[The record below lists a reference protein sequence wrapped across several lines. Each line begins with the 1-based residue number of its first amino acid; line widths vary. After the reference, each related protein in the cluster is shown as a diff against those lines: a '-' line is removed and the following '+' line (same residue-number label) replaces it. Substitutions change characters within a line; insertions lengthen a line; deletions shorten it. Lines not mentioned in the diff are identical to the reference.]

1 MTPVRMHMPGRLIIV
16 GASHMMRLAKHLP
29 NSTVNLAYPGFKA
42 GPHALAQVVSGL
54 EELRPNKD
62 DVVVLDLLSN
72 SAFMG
77 TDEDGL
83 PTPAISGE
91 GGTYHIPGSLVT
103 APGPAIKKILAN
115 CNRVGK
121 LCAACSQVTL
131 IAPVPRYVTSRCCNN
146 SSHVDNYENDD
157 FESEIIAGIE
167 LHKKLLEGWALEHN
181 LNYGIVDATELG
193 DSVEP
198 ILRNRVTSGGIPL
211 WTVWDPVHLVDE
223 AYKEMADA
231 ILMPVLEDG
240 DFTDQGSVTSTES
253 GTGGNKR
260 RRPETVIV
268 GQLEQR
274 AKKGRP
280 GNERQL
286 AGWLQGKAEW
296 GRGRH
301 QAYKPYVGDQH
312 AGHPPQRGRWAWPRR
327 SWPPRRPGSS
337 RGRGWPSW

>member
-1 MTPVRMHMPGRLIIV
+1 
-16 GASHMMRLAKHLP
+16 
-29 NSTVNLAYPGFKA
+29 
-42 GPHALAQVVSGL
+42 VSGL

-62 DVVVLDLLSN
+62 DAVVLDLLSN
-72 SAFMG
+72 SSFMG

-83 PTPAISGE
+83 PTPAIPGE
-91 GGTYHIPGSLVT
+91 GGTYHITGSLVT

-146 SSHVDNYENDD
+146 SGHLENYENDD
-157 FESEIIAGIE
+157 FESEIIAGME
-167 LHKKLLEGWALEHN
+167 LHKKLLEGWAMEHN
-181 LNYGIVDATELG
+181 LNYGIVDATELV

-198 ILRNRVTSGGIPL
+198 VLRNRVTNGGIPL

-223 AYKEMADA
+223 AYKEMAEA
-231 ILMPVLEDG
+231 ILMPCSDEA

-268 GQLEQR
+268 GQLEQK

-280 GNERQL
+280 GTEKKM

-296 GRGRH
+296 GPGRH
-301 QAYKPYVGDQH
+301 QAYKPYVGDH
-312 AGHPPQRGRWAWPRR
+312 YTDHPPQRGRWSWPRR
-327 SWPPRRPGSS
+327 NWPPRRPGAS
-337 RGRGWPSW
+337 RGRGWSGW